1 MSIKIEGDGNN
12 ENVFSDSDSGM
23 PLWNGVP
30 FCLLP
35 PDLTKAEKIELVG
48 YEPNVG
54 LIIKPFTVP
63 EDGWIIGVSFLNPE
77 NDYIKIDGLGGV
89 RITPSQEFLFWY
101 YGDNNIPAVIH
112 NINCPY
118 LVKKGQVV
126 EASKVNQPGTFITF
140 APCMSV

>member
-35 PDLTKAEKIELVG
+35 PDLTKMQVVDLVG
-48 YEPNVG
+48 PGNPS
-54 LIIKPFTVP
+54 KNPFIVP
-63 EDGWIIGVSFLNPE
+63 EDGWIIDISSDRLSVIST
-77 NDYIKIDGLGGV
+77 IDGISDDTPREIFLGISSDDNPIFYV
-89 RITPSQEFLFWY
+89 KNTPY
-101 YGDNNIPAVIH
+101 P
-112 NINCPY
+112 
-118 LVKKGQVV
+118 VKKGQAISVI
-126 EASKVNQPGTFITF
+126 ESGMLSSIHF

>member
-35 PDLTKAEKIELVG
+35 PDLTKMQVVDLVG
-48 YEPNVG
+48 PGNPS
-54 LIIKPFTVP
+54 KNPFIVP
-63 EDGWIIGVSFLNPE
+63 EDGWIIDISSDRLSVIST
-77 NDYIKIDGLGGV
+77 IDGISDNTPREIFLGILPNNNPIFYV
-89 RITPSQEFLFWY
+89 KNTPY
-101 YGDNNIPAVIH
+101 P
-112 NINCPY
+112 
-118 LVKKGQVV
+118 VKKGQVI
-126 EASKVNQPGTFITF
+126 EASNVNQPGTYITF